1 MRGSTQPTGPA
12 DRPEDALARL
22 RGLTIHE
29 ALRVLLESDPLGLA
43 ERAQRKLDAEALFL
57 DPRRA
62 ASRLAA
68 RVAFELELRDGMELD
83 AWIDRLTAQSL
94 RELLEEQRAEEA
106 LGVPS
111 ARSSDAGYYRLLA
124 ESTQMDVEL
133 VRLVCVTLNELR
145 DGHRRVFRALAVD
158 RKSVETCAREGLGTS
173 VEIVARFR
181 EAGDAVALALVNR
194 YGRDVFPKENHGN

>member
-1 MRGSTQPTGPA
+1 MRGSTQPTGPS
-12 DRPEDALARL
+12 DLPEDPLARL
-22 RGLTIHE
+22 RGLSIHE

-43 ERAQRKLDAEALFL
+43 ERAHKKLEADALFL

-68 RVAFELELRDGMELD
+68 RVAFELELRDGLD
-83 AWIDRLTAQSL
+83 LDVWIDRLTAQSL

-106 LGVPS
+106 LGVPNS
-111 ARSSDAGYYRLLA
+111 RSSDAGYYQLLA

-133 VRLVCVTLNELR
+133 VRLVCVTLNDLR

-158 RKSVETCAREGLGTS
+158 HKSVETCAREGLGTS
-173 VEIVARFR
+173 AEIVERFR
-181 EAGDAVALALVNR
+181 EAGDAVAMALVNR
-194 YGRDVFPKENHGN
+194 YGRDVFPKESHGN